1 MLPAG
6 PESQRGLLDFDI
18 LWAYALHRSHNT
30 VIRGVLLN
38 GLILIQR
45 KERTV

>member
-6 PESQRGLLDFDI
+6 PESQCRLLDFDI
-18 LWAYALHRSHNT
+18 LWAYALHRSRNT
-30 VIRGVLLN
+30 VIRGVLLS
-38 GLILIQR
+38 GITPIQR